1 MSEEKELTTDQVD
14 TIEDLL
20 EERKIKNDRR
30 FVSEHDNDFDPS
42 NDRRSG
48 ADRRD
53 EDDPVS
59 EA

>member
-1 MSEEKELTTDQVD
+1 MNEEKALTTEVVD

-20 EERKIKNDRR
+20 EERKTKNDRR
-30 FVSEHDNDFDPS
+30 YMSEHDNDFDPS

-53 EDDPVS
+53 EEPQ
-59 EA
+59 A